1 MKELVKDKRVR
12 IRSLICQ
19 ILSGPNALDV
29 PKPDSLIIEAMEILS
44 SIAAHD
50 IDGSVRREAET
61 SLKKIREWMNE
72 WSQQP
77 LEIPIEIRE
86 KMIEKEEKVFEMR
99 MKRLV
104 NLE

>member
-1 MKELVKDKRVR
+1 MKELIKDKRIR

-19 ILSGPNALDV
+19 ILSGPNVLDIS
-29 PKPDSLIIEAMEILS
+29 KPDSLVIEAMEILS
-44 SIAAHD
+44 SLAAHD

-61 SLKKIREWMNE
+61 SLKKIREWIKE
-72 WSQQP
+72 WSQQS

-86 KMIEKEEKVFEMR
+86 EMIKKEEKIFELR
-99 MKRLV
+99 MKRLI